1 MTGVPDLMSMRR
13 LLIVKL
19 SSMGDLVHALPV
31 AAALRDTFPHLE
43 ISWAAHPA
51 FAPVVEHSPVLH
63 DVLAI
68 PRARGLGSA
77 EMRPL
82 VAAWGRVRA
91 RGFDVVL
98 DLHGLSKSAFVA
110 LASGSRFRFG
120 WDTLREIAPL
130 ASKRIPR
137 RSTSLHVV
145 DQLLD
150 VAHFLGADVRQP
162 RFPVATGPEDEAAA
176 TAALQAAGIDPDAAY
191 LVLNPTAGGGGRK
204 GVTADVMVDA
214 LDRMSGQV
222 GLPVVLVGSAG
233 DLEVARAVEQ
243 GVRAARV
250 YSLIGRTGLGTL
262 KAILRRAAG
271 HMGADTGSSHLAAAF
286 DVPTVSWF
294 GRTDPARSAP
304 YGGRNVAVHHRDQC
318 VAPCQVR
325 RTHINSPQRC
335 VLAAPACLPLI
346 SGAEIA
352 AAAARAF
359 APSGSPTPNTTR
371 MA

>member
-1 MTGVPDLMSMRR
+1 MTGIPDLTAMRR

-19 SSMGDLVHALPV
+19 SSLGDLVHALPV
-31 AAALRDTFPHLE
+31 AAALKDAFPHLE

-63 DVLAI
+63 EVLAI
-68 PRARGLGSA
+68 PRARGLGPA

-82 VAAWGRVRA
+82 IAAWRRVRG

-98 DLHGLSKSAFVA
+98 DLHGLSKSAFVV
-110 LASGSRFRFG
+110 LASGSRYRFG
-120 WDTLREIAPL
+120 WDTLREIAPV
-130 ASKRIPR
+130 ASRRIPR
-137 RSTSLHVV
+137 RSSSLHVV

-162 RFPVATGPEDEAAA
+162 RFPIATAPEDEAAA
-176 TAALQAAGIDPDAAY
+176 TAALQEAGIDPGAAY
-191 LVLNPTAGGGGRK
+191 LVLNPTSGGGGRK
-204 GVTADVMVDA
+204 GVAAGVMVDA
-214 LDRMSGQV
+214 LDRISGQV
-222 GLPVVLVGSAG
+222 GLPVVLVGTGG
-233 DLEVARAVEQ
+233 DLDVARAVEQ
-243 GVRAARV
+243 GVQAARV
-250 YSLIGRTGLGTL
+250 YSLIGRTRLGTL
-262 KAILRRAAG
+262 KAVIRRAAG

-304 YGGRNVAVHHRDQC
+304 YGGRSVVVHHRDQC
-318 VAPCQVR
+318 VAACLAR
-325 RTHINSPQRC
+325 RTDINSPQRC
-335 VLAAPACLPLI
+335 VLAEPACLPMI

-359 APSGSPTPNTTR
+359 SPARSPAPNTR